1 MRRVSEIV
9 IDTSGWISFF
19 NGIGR
24 PLIEDALSEGRA
36 VVTPIVVAEL
46 LSGRLSPRRRLELID
61 LIESLRVFPAP
72 LEHWIR
78 VGDLRAHLRGRGL
91 SVSIPDAQIAQCCL
105 ELDAE
110 LITEDRVFVQI
121 ARHSRLRLPR
131 TS

>member
-46 LSGRLSPRRRLELID
+46 LSGKLSPRRRLELID

-78 VGDLRAHLRGRGL
+78 VGDLRARLRSRGL
-91 SVSIPDAQIAQCCL
+91 SVSIPDAQIAQSCL

-110 LITEDRVFVQI
+110 LITEDRIFVQI
-121 ARHSRLRLPR
+121 ARYSRLRLSR
-131 TS
+131 TN